1 MRRTLLLF
9 LSVCLLPIT
18 TKAGIE
24 TTDRITISE
33 LTVDPGGDAA
43 SFDVSLE
50 GSDVIYTAFEV
61 TLQLPEGLTV
71 DYSGTTPKPRVSLCK
86 PSLYPYTEEAEE
98 KSYTHT
104 LSCSYGTIGERKL
117 KVMCY
122 SSANE
127 DFTATSG
134 SLFRVYV
141 KASPFMKPGEAKIT
155 SENVYFTTKDEVEYD
170 VASEEFPLTVTDQ
183 STVQLNVAAE
193 NQWNT
198 CVLPFDAT
206 PPSGLK
212 AYESEEIS
220 GEYLILSE
228 ASSFRAYTPYIICA
242 ENGFSGQLSGTVDA
256 DNYVSV
262 ATDGYLHGAIT
273 QQQITQG
280 YVLQNLGEG
289 PIFYNVN
296 GQNFVIPQGKCWLAA
311 GDASSSQAVRIGI
324 DGASGIDSAP
334 SPAPADNAIY
344 TLDGRRVKHPQT
356 GHIYI
361 IGGKKAIKR

>member
-1 MRRTLLLF
+1 
-9 LSVCLLPIT
+9 
-18 TKAGIE
+18 
-24 TTDRITISE
+24 
-33 LTVDPGGDAA
+33 
-43 SFDVSLE
+43 
-50 GSDVIYTAFEV
+50 
-61 TLQLPEGLTV
+61 
-71 DYSGTTPKPRVSLCK
+71 
-86 PSLYPYTEEAEE
+86 
-98 KSYTHT
+98 
-104 LSCSYGTIGERKL
+104 
-117 KVMCY
+117 
-122 SSANE
+122 
-127 DFTATSG
+127 
-134 SLFRVYV
+134 
-141 KASPFMKPGEAKIT
+141 
-155 SENVYFTTKDEVEYD
+155 
-170 VASEEFPLTVTDQ
+170 VASEEFHLTVTGQ

-344 TLDGRRVKHPQT
+344 TLDGRRVKHPQA